1 MIKLFGRMIPAA
13 TRGLMQPRLKATDP
27 VFSQFRVL
35 PHDIDINLHLNN
47 GRYMQIIDV
56 NRMEFLLRTG
66 VAQIILNRRWKPIL
80 GSTTIQFRRELRLW
94 EQAIASTR
102 LIGWDTRWVYL
113 EHRIETL
120 GGRPV
125 AIAMA
130 KAGFRCKGAWVS
142 IESLRAA
149 LPFPLPEMVLPAH
162 VDAWR
167 ALDDGL
173 AAQIGFLRESRVSA
187 KIDDNP
193 ELAEVEARFAHRSQ
207 HASEKLSDQSV
218 RA

>member
-1 MIKLFGRMIPAA
+1 MIKLYGRMIPAA
-13 TRGLMQPRLKATDP
+13 ARGLRQTRLDAAQT
-27 VFSQFRVL
+27 VSSRFRVL

-47 GRYMQIIDV
+47 GRYLQIIDV
-56 NRMEFLLRTG
+56 NRMEFLLRIG
-66 VAQIILNRRWKPIL
+66 VAQIILDRRWKPIL

-102 LIGWDTRWVYL
+102 LVGWDSRWVYL

-120 GGRPV
+120 GGRSV

-130 KAGFRCKGAWVS
+130 KAGFRCKRAWVP
-142 IESLRAA
+142 IETLRSA
-149 LPFPLPEMVLPAH
+149 LHFPIPDMELPAH

-167 ALDDGL
+167 TLDEGL

-187 KIDDNP
+187 KIDCNP
-193 ELAEVEARFAHRSQ
+193 GFAEVDAHFAQHSQ
-207 HASEKLSDQSV
+207 HALGEVSVQSV
-218 RA
+218 QV